1 MLCGR
6 FTWEKVGRRW
16 RKEPDFPAFSHH
28 FPAFPTFS
36 QFCSA
41 GYVLGG
47 FFKESNR
54 RGVEIAGKNEKD
66 LSRELAAGKARP
78 GEARD

>member
-1 MLCGR
+1 M
-6 FTWEKVGRRW
+6 FIMQIKMKWEKVGNAGKW
-16 RKEPDFPAFSHH
+16 CEKAGK
-28 FPAFPTFS
+28 S

-47 FFKESNR
+47 FFKESKR